1 MKMNRTLNVAVGKV
15 KKSTDTKSLT
25 WLSRKLR
32 HERKRFLIHLVLL
45 RMLDPEPRLAVVAAQ
60 IRRNYPRF
68 RPGIGDAQLEK
79 AFINNLAGRMKSEG
93 FHDLLL
99 DEQNR
104 DKELLR
110 HPCTRSPNPRAYR
123 LELQRGAVVVKLRI

>member
-1 MKMNRTLNVAVGKV
+1 MVRLPDKQTGARL
-15 KKSTDTKSLT
+15 
-25 WLSRKLR
+25 
-32 HERKRFLIHLVLL
+32 ERKRFLIHLVLL

-68 RPGIGDAQLEK
+68 RPGLGDAQLEK
-79 AFINNLAGRMKSEG
+79 AFVNNLAGRMKSEG

-99 DEQNR
+99 DEQDR

-110 HPCTRSPNPRAYR
+110 HPCTRPPNPRAYR